1 MPRLSEYND
10 DNESDDGSPD
20 AMMSIFASYYGI
32 DDEDS
37 TNKGGKKK
45 GKSQEIDSAHFDS
58 DEYVR
63 DLLGNNIYITLFII
77 RLLIVSIR
85 NDTNRTSCSTRFK
98 YGS

>member
-1 MPRLSEYND
+1 MPRLSEYD
-10 DNESDDGSPD
+10 DSDNEDDGSPD

-37 TNKGGKKK
+37 STRGGKKK

-63 DLLGNNIYITLFII
+63 DLLGIAIISPLLYINIII
-77 RLLIVSIR
+77 IIIFIR
-85 NDTNRTSCSTRFK
+85 NNTNRTSCSTRF
-98 YGS
+98 